1 MSDPHAKRI
10 VDVFNDAIA
19 IVDKSE
25 PIIRNMIEQDMFGV
39 AGLDPEGKKLSKGAT
54 SSKALA
60 LKIATVRHQH
70 ITAAFR
76 HLREHLPSDV

>member
-39 AGLDPEGKKLSKGAT
+39 AGVDKDGKKISKGLT
-54 SSKALA
+54 SAKALSV
-60 LKIATVRHQH
+60 KIAAVRHQH